1 MKFIYRVMEGASTGS
16 MLLSLFAYP
25 QHLPSMAL
33 VYATHWAAS
42 MWYHVSRTENA
53 YRADIAMI
61 NVLVVDR
68 IASFSSESFAMV
80 VYTGAI
86 VSSAIYPPKDHSD
99 TIPRITLATI
109 LYAVMYFRPMVLIY
123 LASTA
128 SSCLFFFESERA
140 QKQNQ
145 RFKMMLMMVFFHFFL
160 GVSAYIESSSI
171 MHHSSFPFFILRCLS
186 WIVHLETLIHHH

>member
-1 MKFIYRVMEGASTGS
+1 MEFIYRVMEGASTGS

-25 QHLPSMAL
+25 QHLSSMAM

-42 MWYHVSRTENA
+42 MWYHVSRTEKA
-53 YRADIAMI
+53 YRADIVMI

-80 VYTGAI
+80 VYIGAI
-86 VSSAIYPPKDHSD
+86 VSSAIYPPKDHTD

-109 LYAVMYFRPMVLIY
+109 LYSIMYTRPMMLIY

-128 SSCLFFFESERA
+128 ASCLFFFELERA

-145 RFKMMLMMVFFHFFL
+145 RFKTMLTIISFHFFL

-171 MHHSSFPFFILRCLS
+171 VHHSSYSLFIVRCLS
-186 WIVHLETLIHHH
+186 WIVHLETLIDH